1 MAALHSAPLRL
12 GVRPPA
18 ASREWHGA
26 LAGAPGAASPDAVL
40 RALPFA
46 LQLLCLALAAVLL
59 RTAVAYGVRGWVSG
73 RAPAA

>member
-18 ASREWHGA
+18 AV
-26 LAGAPGAASPDAVL
+26 AGWAAQDAF
-40 RALPFA
+40 AATGLPVFWGLFA
-46 LQLLCLALAAVLL
+46 A
-59 RTAVAYGVRGWVSG
+59 TAVAYGVRGWVSG